1 MTTEKKQSDI
11 AEVRDQL
18 SLDFA
23 DGEYLNVIGRN
34 LGMDRPTLG
43 YTDDVW
49 RALVKTLALE
59 YKQISTKFS
68 DVLAI
73 IFGPQITEV
82 GTLAESVLVGDTS
95 FILNDSSNFPQ
106 VGTVVFDE
114 GGGVL
119 LEETKAYCYIDRRTH
134 TVYLEDSFGAA
145 HVARD
150 YDAEQA
156 VIAVSPLDEVV
167 LLNTDN
173 FSTTDYPYTLVLG
186 RGTTEEEVVLV
197 SNNDLDTS
205 TLTLTTTPV
214 NTHTTVT
221 ASPISD
227 ELAQGYFVSS
237 SFLLLEDTTKFPATD
252 GIIRL
257 EASDT
262 FTVTGAG
269 TGPTDRAFDSDA
281 GDDPSATTLIED
293 GIVGYEIVFDIATT
307 TAVLRGVVRRVV
319 ANTTTEI
326 TVATDFS
333 GPTSAPQVGDTFK
346 LFPIVSYSSIDY
358 DDNTITLT
366 KPLVQTPLTIPIN
379 STVELMKNGSTA
391 ALAPVKFQG
400 AGWDII
406 QSTPRLVEL
415 LLPEEIRDL
424 NDIRSASYLH
434 DDRLSVIS
442 TTNSLVTTSGD
453 TEAFSADFSA
463 FPDAGT
469 VEFDPGGGSAERI
482 AYGRVISS
490 LDAAASVGDTTLTL
504 MSSDDFPISGF
515 PYDVIL
521 NEGTS
526 TEETLTVSANEPNTD
541 VLTVGALTS
550 DHKAGEV
557 IKSKEKISLE
567 DAVFNTHAPGTTITF
582 YQPLYVTVPIGDFNQ
597 LADTYPGPYMYD
609 LGEPTATATSA
620 VTAPS
625 TIVPGPTLLS
635 IDQSA
640 GRTALEVEDALGM
653 LENLGVSFDLTV
665 GIGTGAKEEFEVVGV
680 ALKNRALTTVSA
692 NSLIG
697 DTGIGLTSYVPGT
710 AITGGAFPDANGY
723 RIVIDEAAPATREVA
738 YVIEHGIVSNATA
751 SIGFNGLDG
760 TVTITAVEALA
771 GVAGNAATVQVV
783 DPGVGT
789 TPLTVVESPAGT
801 ILVTLAV
808 IAGFPDDTQN
818 TATLVAAEINALT
831 DFSATALPGTGADS
845 IDVDEGPTAFTGGV
859 TGLLLEQPLTIAH
872 TAADTI
878 SLMAD
883 VLEVT
888 VVNKTHQGFV
898 NSSNRSTSLSGAAA
912 YFPVPLTSAVELV
925 NPSVPSITIASPT
938 GLDITGGRVL
948 LNFGNGQIPVEN
960 TLSAPVSAGAATA
973 ALVSSDDF
981 PSPVSS
987 FIAILGVGTPQEE
1000 AILVTANN
1008 TGTDVFTFATPYG
1021 PQYAHATGEL
1031 VRWVPGVQEEVTY
1044 SEIDGNDLVFSPPI
1058 MLQYSHYPAET
1069 VIDSSADSD
1078 PRDNGYDFPFRMPV
1092 DILVRLQYLLDFVRA
1107 AGVQVELIE
1116 SR

>member
-23 DGEYLNVIGRN
+23 DGEYLNVVSRN

-59 YKQISTKFS
+59 YKQIATKFR
-68 DVLAI
+68 DVLSI

-82 GTLAESVLVGDTS
+82 GTLAESVLVGDTT

-114 GGGVL
+114 GGGPL
-119 LEETKAYCYIDRRTH
+119 LEETKAYCYIDRRTN

-145 HVARD
+145 HIARD
-150 YDAEQA
+150 TDAEQS
-156 VIAVSPLDEVV
+156 VIAISPLDEVV

-173 FSTTDYPYTLVLG
+173 FPVADYPYTLVLG
-186 RGTTEEEVVLV
+186 RGTPEEEVLLV
-197 SNNDLDTS
+197 SNNDRDTS
-205 TLTLTTTPV
+205 TLTLTTTPA

-221 ASPISD
+221 ASNIFD
-227 ELAQGYFVSS
+227 ELAQRYFVSS
-237 SFLLLEDTTKFPATD
+237 SFLLLEDTTKFPSE

-269 TGPTDRAFDSDA
+269 SGPTDRAFDLAAS
-281 GDDPSATTLIED
+281 TFIED

-307 TAVLRGVVRRVV
+307 TAALQGVARRVV
-319 ANTTTEI
+319 ANTATEV

-333 GPTSAPQVGDTFK
+333 GPGTAPQVGDTFK
-346 LFPIVSYSSIDY
+346 LFPIVAYSSIDY
-358 DDNTITLT
+358 DSNTVTLV
-366 KPLVQTPLTIPIN
+366 KSLVQTPLTIPLN

-391 ALAPVKFQG
+391 AFAPVKFQG
-400 AGWDII
+400 AAWDII

-415 LLPEEIRDL
+415 LLPPDIRDL
-424 NDIRSASYLH
+424 NDVRSASYMH

-442 TTNSLVTTSGD
+442 TTNSVEVTSGA
-453 TEAFSADFSA
+453 TVAISADFSA
-463 FPDAGT
+463 FPDAGV
-469 VEFDPGGGSAERI
+469 VEFDPGGGDAERI

-490 LDAAASVGDTTLTL
+490 LDADASVGDTTLTL
-504 MSSDDFPISGF
+504 LSSDDFPTTG
-515 PYDVIL
+515 DVIL
-521 NEGTS
+521 NEGTA
-526 TEETLTVSANEPNTD
+526 TEETLTVTGNNPNTD
-541 VLTVGALTS
+541 VLTLSGAITS

-620 VTAPS
+620 VTALS

-635 IDQSA
+635 IDQSN
-640 GRTALEVEDALGM
+640 GRTALEVENALGM
-653 LENLGVSFDLTV
+653 LESLGVAFDLTV
-665 GIGTGAKEEFEVVGV
+665 GIGTAAKEEFEVVGV

-710 AITGGAFPDANGY
+710 AGTGGAFPDAKGY
-723 RIVIDEAAPATREVA
+723 RVVIDEASSVDREVA
-738 YVIEHGIVSNATA
+738 YVTGHGIISNATA
-751 SIGFNGLDG
+751 SIGLNGVDG
-760 TVTITAVEALA
+760 TATITAVGALA
-771 GVAGNAATVQVV
+771 GVAGNSATVEVV

-789 TPLTVVESPAGT
+789 TPLDVTEAPAGT
-801 ILVTLAV
+801 ITVTLAV
-808 IAGFPDDTQN
+808 IAGVPDDTQN

-831 DFSATALPGTGADS
+831 DFSATALPGTGVDS
-845 IDVDEGPTAFTGGV
+845 IDANEGPTAFTGGV
-859 TGLLLEQPLTIAH
+859 EGLLLEQPLIKAH

-888 VVNKTHQGFV
+888 AVNKTHQGRV
-898 NSSNRSTSLSGAAA
+898 SSTVRSTSLAGTAA
-912 YFPVPLTSAVELV
+912 YFPTPLTSAVELV
-925 NPSVPSITIASPT
+925 TPWVDSITVVSST

-948 LNFGNGQIPVEN
+948 LNFGNGQIPVES

-987 FIAILGVGTPQEE
+987 FTAILGAGTPKEE
-1000 AILVTANN
+1000 AILVTDNN

-1021 PQYAHATGEL
+1021 PQYAHATGET
-1031 VRWVPGVQEEVTY
+1031 VRWVPGAQEDVTY
-1044 SEIDGNDLVFSPPI
+1044 TEIDGNILRFSPPI

-1069 VIDSSADSD
+1069 VIDSSVNSD

-1092 DILVRLQYLLDFVRA
+1092 DILVRLQYLLDIVRA
-1107 AGVQVELIE
+1107 AGVQVELIN
-1116 SR
+1116 RR

>member
-59 YKQISTKFS
+59 YKQIATKFR
-68 DVLAI
+68 DVLSI

-95 FILNDSSNFPQ
+95 FVLNDSSNFPQ

-156 VIAVSPLDEVV
+156 VIAISPLDEVV
-167 LLNTDN
+167 LLNTDD

-221 ASPISD
+221 ASNISD

-269 TGPTDRAFDSDA
+269 AGPTDRAFDSDA

-333 GPTSAPQVGDTFK
+333 GPGTAPQVGDTFK

-391 ALAPVKFQG
+391 AFAPVKFQG
-400 AGWDII
+400 AAWDII

-415 LLPEEIRDL
+415 LLPPDIRDL
-424 NDIRSASYLH
+424 NDIRSASYMH

-442 TTNSLVTTSGD
+442 TTNSVEVTSGD
-453 TEAFSADFSA
+453 TEATSADFSA
-463 FPDAGT
+463 FPDAGV
-469 VEFDPGGGSAERI
+469 VEFDPGGGDAERI

-490 LDAAASVGDTTLTL
+490 LDTAASVGDTTLTL
-504 MSSDDFPISGF
+504 LSSDDFPTTGF
-515 PYDVIL
+515 PTDVIL

-526 TEETLTVSANEPNTD
+526 TEETLTVTGNEPNTD
-541 VLTVGALTS
+541 VLTLSGAITS

-567 DAVFNTHAPGTTITF
+567 DAVFNTHSIGTTIEF

-620 VTAPS
+620 VTALS
-625 TIVPGPTLLS
+625 TIVPGPTLLA
-635 IDQSA
+635 IDQSN

-665 GIGTGAKEEFEVVGV
+665 GIGTAAKEEFEVVGV

-710 AITGGAFPDANGY
+710 AGTGGAFPDAKGY
-723 RIVIDEAAPATREVA
+723 RIVIDEATPATREVA
-738 YVIEHGIVSNATA
+738 YTTGHGIVANATA
-751 SIGFNGLDG
+751 AIGLNGVDG

-771 GVAGNAATVQVV
+771 GVAGNAATVEVV
-783 DPGVGT
+783 DPSPTNG
-789 TPLTVVESPAGT
+789 PLTVVESPAGI

-808 IAGFPDDTQN
+808 AAGVLDTAAN
-818 TATLVAAEINALT
+818 TATLVAADINALT

-845 IDVDEGPTAFTGGV
+845 IDADEGPTAFTGGV

-872 TAADTI
+872 TATDTI

-888 VVNKTHQGFV
+888 AVNKTHQGRV
-898 NSSNRSTSLSGAAA
+898 SSTVRSTSLAGTAA
-912 YFPVPLTSAVELV
+912 YFPTPLTSAVELV
-925 NPSVPSITIASPT
+925 TPWVDSITVVSST

-948 LNFGNGQIPVEN
+948 LNFGNGQIPVES

-987 FIAILGVGTPQEE
+987 FTAIIGAGTPKEE

-1021 PQYAHATGEL
+1021 PQYDHATGEI
-1031 VRWVPGVQEEVTY
+1031 VRWVPGAQEDITY
-1044 SEIDGNDLVFSPPI
+1044 SEIDGNILRFSPPI
-1058 MLQYSHYPAET
+1058 MLQ
-1069 VIDSSADSD
+1069 
-1078 PRDNGYDFPFRMPV
+1078 
-1092 DILVRLQYLLDFVRA
+1092 
-1107 AGVQVELIE
+1107 
-1116 SR
+1116 